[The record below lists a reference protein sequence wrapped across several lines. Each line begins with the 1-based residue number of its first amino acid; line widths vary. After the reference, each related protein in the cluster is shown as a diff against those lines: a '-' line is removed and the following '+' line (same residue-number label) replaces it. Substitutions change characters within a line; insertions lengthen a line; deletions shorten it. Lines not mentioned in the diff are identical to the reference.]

1 MIIAKNDEA
10 KRSRIWRRVVL
21 ISSVLIVV
29 TAVFL
34 LTKLFTTN
42 PLEGVWSDEDGRL
55 NLDIKS
61 NGSMVVTIL
70 ELAEDGSAS
79 IDMKYMIDRD
89 DKIITITGDEEKIQK
104 LAEKAG
110 EQYTEE
116 ELRNMLASISTTFD
130 YSVDQ
135 RRLTLSEREYG
146 EQLIFLKE

>member
-10 KRSRIWRRVVL
+10 KRSKIWRRVVL
-21 ISSVLIVV
+21 ITSVLIVV
-29 TAVFL
+29 TAIFL

-42 PLEGVWSDEDGRL
+42 PLEGVWVDEDGRV
-55 NLDIKS
+55 NLDIQS
-61 NGSMVVTIL
+61 NGAVIVTMP

-79 IDMKYMIDRD
+79 IDLKYTIDTD
-89 DKIITITGDEEKIQK
+89 DKILTITGDESKARE
-104 LAEKAG
+104 LAEKTG

-146 EQLIFLKE
+146 EQLIFIKE

>member
-79 IDMKYMIDRD
+79 IDMKYTIDRD
-89 DKIITITGDEEKIQK
+89 DKIITITGDGEKIQK

>member
-79 IDMKYMIDRD
+79 IDMKYTIDRD

>member
-10 KRSRIWRRVVL
+10 KRSKIWRRVVL

-42 PLEGVWSDEDGRL
+42 PLEGAWSDEDGRI

-79 IDMKYMIDRD
+79 VDMKYTIDRD
-89 DKIITITGDEEKIQK
+89 DKIITITSDEDQIRR
-104 LAEKAG
+104 LAEKTG
-110 EQYTEE
+110 EQYTQEQ
-116 ELRNMLASISTTFD
+116 LRNMLASINTTFD

-146 EQLIFLKE
+146 EQLVFFKE

>member
-70 ELAEDGSAS
+70 EFAEDGSAS
-79 IDMKYMIDRD
+79 IDMKYTIDRD

>member
-10 KRSRIWRRVVL
+10 KRSKIWRRVVL
-21 ISSVLIVV
+21 ITSVLIVV
-29 TAVFL
+29 TAIFL

-42 PLEGVWSDEDGRL
+42 PLEGVWVDEDGRV
-55 NLDIKS
+55 NLDIQS
-61 NGSMVVTIL
+61 NGAVIVTMP
-70 ELAEDGSAS
+70 ELAENGSAS
-79 IDMKYMIDRD
+79 IDLKYTIDTD
-89 DKIITITGDEEKIQK
+89 DKILTITGDESKARE
-104 LAEKAG
+104 LAEKTG

-146 EQLIFLKE
+146 EQLIFIKE

>member
-10 KRSRIWRRVVL
+10 KRSKIWRRVVL
-21 ISSVLIVV
+21 ISSILIVV
-29 TAVFL
+29 TAIFL

-42 PLEGVWSDEDGRL
+42 PLEGVWAD
-55 NLDIKS
+55 
-61 NGSMVVTIL
+61 
-70 ELAEDGSAS
+70 EDGSAS
-79 IDMKYMIDRD
+79 IDMRYTIDRD
-89 DKIITITGDEEKIQK
+89 DKIITITGDEEKIRG
-104 LAEKAG
+104 LAEKTG

>member
-1 MIIAKNDEA
+1 
-10 KRSRIWRRVVL
+10 
-21 ISSVLIVV
+21 
-29 TAVFL
+29 
-34 LTKLFTTN
+34 
-42 PLEGVWSDEDGRL
+42 
-55 NLDIKS
+55 
-61 NGSMVVTIL
+61 MVVTVL

-79 IDMKYMIDRD
+79 IDMRYTIDRD
-89 DKIITITGDEEKIQK
+89 DKIITITGDEEKIRG
-104 LAEKAG
+104 LAEKTG